1 MHAVVD
7 AELTLRRGE
16 VLGLA
21 GESGSG
27 KSTLAYAITRLLRP
41 PGVITAGQ
49 ARFGSS
55 VNLLTAGQRQLRG
68 LRWNEIAVVLQSS
81 MNALNPVLS
90 VGTQLSDVLR
100 AHRPEMTRAARRARS
115 GELLEMVGIPADR
128 LDNFPHELSGG
139 MRQRVMI
146 ATALALDPSV
156 VILDEPTTALDVV
169 TQREILEELMALRDR
184 LGFAVLFISHD
195 LSLLAEIADSIAVMY
210 AGRLVE
216 RAARERDLP
225 GAAAPVL
232 PRPAQLVPLAARAAA
247 GDGRHPGLPSRP
259 AQRAGRVHLPPA
271 LPLRLRPVPPRP
283 AAAARPGRGHPGRLL
298 LAAGRHRGGA
308 RATGPAG
315 ALGAVP
321 DRRARADRR
330 PVMTVIPIDRAER
343 SDRAGRPVLE
353 ARGLTKHFPVRRG
366 ARQAVVHAVEDV
378 TLTLPDGGI
387 TAVVGESGS
396 GKSTLAR
403 MLAQLIKPTAGA
415 VLLDGEAAPA
425 RQRYARQVQLVLQ
438 DPFSSLN
445 PVHSVRYH
453 LARPLQIHGV
463 NGAGNGPGNGQSLDS
478 LVTDLLT
485 RVSLT
490 PAEQFA
496 AKYPHELSGGQRQRV
511 AIARA
516 LAVRPRVLLADE
528 PVSMLDVSIRL
539 GVLNLL
545 AGLREREGLT
555 ILYVTHDI
563 ASARYLADVIAVMY
577 AGQVIE
583 SGPAARVTDE
593 PAHPY
598 TQLLLSAAPDPD
610 RTQPPS
616 LAGRGAPPN
625 LIRPPSGC
633 RFHPRCPHAMQV
645 CAQDRPPA
653 AEVALGHSSACWL
666 HAQGLTP
673 AQSRPLPGADRNTGS
688 EPAGP
693 DAGAKPGPVPG
704 EEKR

>member
-1 MHAVVD
+1 V
-7 AELTLRRGE
+7 
-16 VLGLA
+16 
-21 GESGSG
+21 
-27 KSTLAYAITRLLRP
+27 
-41 PGVITAGQ
+41 
-49 ARFGSS
+49 
-55 VNLLTAGQRQLRG
+55 
-68 LRWNEIAVVLQSS
+68 
-81 MNALNPVLS
+81 
-90 VGTQLSDVLR
+90 
-100 AHRPEMTRAARRARS
+100 
-115 GELLEMVGIPADR
+115 
-128 LDNFPHELSGG
+128 
-139 MRQRVMI
+139 
-146 ATALALDPSV
+146 
-156 VILDEPTTALDVV
+156 
-169 TQREILEELMALRDR
+169 
-184 LGFAVLFISHD
+184 
-195 LSLLAEIADSIAVMY
+195 
-210 AGRLVE
+210 
-216 RAARERDLP
+216 
-225 GAAAPVL
+225 
-232 PRPAQLVPLAARAAA
+232 
-247 GDGRHPGLPSRP
+247 
-259 AQRAGRVHLPPA
+259 
-271 LPLRLRPVPPRP
+271 
-283 AAAARPGRGHPGRLL
+283 
-298 LAAGRHRGGA
+298 
-308 RATGPAG
+308 
-315 ALGAVP
+315 
-321 DRRARADRR
+321 
-330 PVMTVIPIDRAER
+330 TVIPIDRAER
-343 SDRAGRPVLE
+343 ADPGHPPVLE

-366 ARQAVVHAVEDV
+366 ARHAVVHAVEDV
-378 TLTLPDGGI
+378 TLTLPDAGI

-463 NGAGNGPGNGQSLDS
+463 NGAGNGRGNGPGNGQSLDS
-478 LVTDLLT
+478 LVADLLT

-490 PAEQFA
+490 PADQFA

-545 AGLREREGLT
+545 ADLREREGLT

-583 SGPAARVTDE
+583 SGPAAQVTDE

-610 RTQPPS
+610 RTEPPS

-645 CAQDRPPA
+645 CAQERPPA
-653 AEVALGHSSACWL
+653 AEIALGHSSACWL
-666 HAQGLTP
+666 HVKGLTP
-673 AQSRPLPGADRNTGS
+673 AQSRPLPGADRNPGS
-688 EPAGP
+688 KPAGP
-693 DAGAKPGPVPG
+693 DAGFKPGPVPG

>member
-1 MHAVVD
+1 VTVTPI
-7 AELTLRRGE
+7 E
-16 VLGLA
+16 
-21 GESGSG
+21 
-27 KSTLAYAITRLLRP
+27 
-41 PGVITAGQ
+41 
-49 ARFGSS
+49 
-55 VNLLTAGQRQLRG
+55 
-68 LRWNEIAVVLQSS
+68 
-81 MNALNPVLS
+81 
-90 VGTQLSDVLR
+90 R
-100 AHRPEMTRAARRARS
+100 A
-115 GELLEMVGIPADR
+115 
-128 LDNFPHELSGG
+128 
-139 MRQRVMI
+139 
-146 ATALALDPSV
+146 
-156 VILDEPTTALDVV
+156 
-169 TQREILEELMALRDR
+169 
-184 LGFAVLFISHD
+184 
-195 LSLLAEIADSIAVMY
+195 
-210 AGRLVE
+210 E
-216 RAARERDLP
+216 RAA
-225 GAAAPVL
+225 
-232 PRPAQLVPLAARAAA
+232 
-247 GDGRHPGLPSRP
+247 PSR
-259 AQRAGRVHLPPA
+259 
-271 LPLRLRPVPPRP
+271 
-283 AAAARPGRGHPGRLL
+283 
-298 LAAGRHRGGA
+298 
-308 RATGPAG
+308 
-315 ALGAVP
+315 
-321 DRRARADRR
+321 
-330 PVMTVIPIDRAER
+330 
-343 SDRAGRPVLE
+343 RPVLE

-415 VLLDGEAAPA
+415 VLLDGEATPA
-425 RQRYARQVQLVLQ
+425 RKRYARAVQLVLQ

-453 LARPLQIHGV
+453 LARPLQIHGLS
-463 NGAGNGPGNGQSLDS
+463 GGSLDS

-516 LAVRPRVLLADE
+516 LAVQPRVLLADE

-583 SGPAARVTDE
+583 SGPAARVTDQ

-610 RTQPPS
+610 RAQPPS

-653 AEVALGHSSACWL
+653 TEVALGHSSACWL
-666 HAQGLTP
+666 HVQGLTP
-673 AQSRPLPGADRNTGS
+673 SQSRPLPGAGRNTSSG
-688 EPAGP
+688 PAGP
-693 DAGAKPGPVPG
+693 DAGFQPTPGPG